1 MLTLSILFSSNRLF
15 EFAFRYF
22 LARLRF
28 AVSAIR
34 IRERVS
40 MQFDQVSV
48 GKKANVFFDGKCVS
62 HTVTLPNGV
71 RKSVGVVLPS
81 TLRFD
86 LSTREVME
94 VVDGTAFVSI
104 NGAPEQEFK
113 AGQSWEVEK
122 GGYFIIRAE
131 QPVHYVCHFE

>member
-1 MLTLSILFSSNRLF
+1 MPYVCVLLKLQSVNALRSNKKLVID
-15 EFAFRYF
+15 
-22 LARLRF
+22 LNQ
-28 AVSAIR
+28 I
-34 IRERVS
+34 ERMS

-48 GKKANVFFDGKCVS
+48 GKKANVYFDGKCVS

-86 LSTREVME
+86 LSTKEIME
-94 VVDGTAFVSI
+94 VVDGNAFVSI

>member
-1 MLTLSILFSSNRLF
+1 
-15 EFAFRYF
+15 
-22 LARLRF
+22 
-28 AVSAIR
+28 
-34 IRERVS
+34 

-48 GKKANVFFDGKCVS
+48 GKKANVYFDGKCIS
-62 HTVTLPNGV
+62 HTVTLPSGI

-86 LSTREVME
+86 LDTKEIME

-104 NGAPEQEFK
+104 NGAPEQAFT
-113 AGQSWEVEK
+113 AGQSWEVQK
-122 GGYFIIRAE
+122 GGHFIIRTE

>member
-1 MLTLSILFSSNRLF
+1 
-15 EFAFRYF
+15 
-22 LARLRF
+22 
-28 AVSAIR
+28 
-34 IRERVS
+34 

-86 LSTREVME
+86 LSTKEVMSSNYNLRE
-94 VVDGTAFVSI
+94 
-104 NGAPEQEFK
+104 K
-113 AGQSWEVEK
+113 AKVLLLQ
-122 GGYFIIRAE
+122 
-131 QPVHYVCHFE
+131 